1 LEIGNASYEIRQC
14 ADNACRFRYP
24 TVIGEAVL
32 CPVCNGSTVAFAL
45 PEVVRRDTAVTTPP
59 PTHHI
64 EVLLDNI
71 RSLHNVGSI
80 FRTADGAGV
89 RHLYLCGI
97 TATPQHKKLAKTAL
111 GAHTQM
117 SWSYAR
123 NGLDTAVSL
132 KSQGWQLW
140 ALEETPQA
148 QSLYKINLPP
158 PDTPVLLIIGNENI
172 GIDPAILNICDQVVS
187 LPMYGIKDSLNV
199 SVAFGIAVYHLN
211 FHHVQ

>member
-1 LEIGNASYEIRQC
+1 MEIGKASYEIRQC
-14 ADNACRFRYP
+14 ADDACRFRYP
-24 TVIGEAVL
+24 TVIGEGVL
-32 CPVCNGSTVAFAL
+32 CPVCKSSTVAFAL
-45 PEVVRRDTAVTTPP
+45 PEIVHRQTAVTATPP
-59 PTHHI
+59 HHI

-89 RHLYLCGI
+89 KHLHLCGI
-97 TATPQHKKLAKTAL
+97 TATPEHKKLAKTAL

-117 SWSYAR
+117 GWTYTC
-123 NGLDTAVSL
+123 NGLDTAVAL
-132 KSQGWQLW
+132 KNQGCQLW

-158 PDTPVLLIIGNENI
+158 SDTRILLIMGNENI
-172 GIDPAILNICDQVVS
+172 GIDPAILNLCDQIIS

-211 FHHVQ
+211 FHRAQ